1 MIARDSEAIYLS
13 RIVLERDEEVCGFL
27 ADDMGLRSSPLKKDL
42 TE

>member
-27 ADDMGLRSSPLKKDL
+27 TDDMGLRSSPLKKDL